1 MRSALREEGKRLET
15 WSEWACRCLTDASG
29 RYRAYIRG
37 LERRAA
43 DGSLYADWRLRQIA
57 YWLDAWELTQEM
69 LQTAREQG
77 NLE

>member
-1 MRSALREEGKRLET
+1 MRSALREEGMKLET
-15 WSEWACRCLTDASG
+15 RSEWACRSLMDAG
-29 RYRAYIRG
+29 GTYRAYIRG

>member
-1 MRSALREEGKRLET
+1 MRSALREEGMRLET
-15 WSEWACRCLTDASG
+15 WSKWACRCLTDASG